1 MDPITASHHEVPRP
15 HYERS
20 CFACLALNAWI
31 VAHAKAW
38 ADDIRAKPKG

>member
-1 MDPITASHHEVPRP
+1 MDPNAPATPKSRIEHERQ
-15 HYERS
+15 
-20 CFACLALNAWI
+20 CFACSELNAWI